1 MTTADAKVPGVNLP
15 NVPQEGGPGRAP
27 RNTPMP
33 GVILPAAVKTEDIDD
48 KRKKPFSMKDY
59 RVRIRHFCIS
69 SGTCEDLAKMEM
81 LLDQCLHSDVSRRY
95 LIERK
100 DSFTKEGELISIFIY
115 LEPKDAPRLDPEQ
128 SDQEYPG
135 L

>member
-1 MTTADAKVPGVNLP
+1 MTDVKVPGVNMT
-15 NVPQEGGPGRAP
+15 NVPQEGGPGKAP
-27 RNTPMP
+27 RTSPMP
-33 GVILPAAVKTEDIDD
+33 GVILPGAVKTEDIDD
-48 KRKKPFSMKDY
+48 KRKKPFAMNDF

-69 SGTCEDLAKMEM
+69 SGSCEDLAKMEK
-81 LLDQCLHSDVSRRY
+81 LLDLCLHSDVSRRY

-100 DSFTKEGELISIFIY
+100 DTFTKEGELISVFIY

-128 SDQEYPG
+128 PEEEYAG